1 MQRPRTLWMSVG
13 YAVRGLSYAV
23 TTQRNVRLH
32 LGAGLSALA
41 LASWLEVSVAE
52 WLVVC
57 LTATL
62 VLVAELLNTAVEAFV
77 DMVSPE
83 HREEARIIKDV
94 AAGAVLACCASAVVV
109 AGALLLPRL
118 LHRLLLSS

>member
-1 MQRPRTLWMSVG
+1 MRQPRTLWVSVG
-13 YAVRGLSYAV
+13 YACRGLSYAV

-41 LASWLEVSVAE
+41 LASWLQVSRPE

-57 LTATL
+57 LTVTL
-62 VLVAELLNTAVEAFV
+62 VLVAELLNTAMEAFV
-77 DMVSPE
+77 DVVSPE
-83 HREEARIIKDV
+83 HRQEARIIKDV
-94 AAGAVLACCASAVVV
+94 AAGAVLACCVSAMVV

-118 LHRLLLSS
+118 LHRL

>member
-1 MQRPRTLWMSVG
+1 MSVG
-13 YAVRGLSYAV
+13 YACRGLSYAV

-41 LASWLEVSVAE
+41 LASWLRVSVAE
-52 WLVVC
+52 WLIVC
-57 LTATL
+57 LMVTL

-77 DMVSPE
+77 DVVSPE

-109 AGALLLPRL
+109 AGVLLLPRL
-118 LHRLLLSS
+118 LHRFFPSS